1 MQVPGQQYSGDSSI
15 VGGKHWASSSSS
27 SSESFPRLLYACWQ
41 QDTTA
46 L

>member
-15 VGGKHWASSSSS
+15 VGGKHWASSS
-27 SSESFPRLLYACWQ
+27 ESFPRLLYACWQ